1 MTGSSPQMAPAVAGG
16 TVPPRTRGPA
26 VAAALARAGRD
37 DGVPVD
43 DHAGPD
49 RGGGGAAV
57 DGPGVPA
64 ERARRA
70 VGAQRLRAGHRRARR
85 PRWARRGPVRP
96 GAGLPA
102 GGDAVLSRLGRLR
115 GGLLPEY
122 VSWRAAFL
130 LD

>member
-1 MTGSSPQMAPAVAGG
+1 MTGSSPQVAPAVAGG

-64 ERARRA
+64 ERTASSGCSTPTCWPSPRSSPS
-70 VGAQRLRAGHRRARR
+70 VGASRTGSAGR
-85 PRWARRGPVRP
+85 
-96 GAGLPA
+96 GLPA
-102 GGDAVLSRLGRLR
+102 GGDAVLS
-115 GGLLPEY
+115 
-122 VSWRAAFL
+122 
-130 LD
+130 